1 MERRVKSA
9 LTATIALFLLVSC
22 SHTPEPEVTIEET
35 AKITLATTTAETS
48 AAETESLYPG
58 FEYTVNAPL
67 VMRSDSNTKPV
78 IFYRDISPIKGRI
91 TYPEGEGPFKT
102 VIISSGLYG
111 RLGRYSNK
119 VKSYT
124 ERGYAVVEFN
134 FQNGAPPPGYAD
146 PEYLGDFIYDEVL
159 DLFAVIDS
167 MKYIPDVDLSNLYLY
182 GHSMGGLVA
191 SYCGT
196 MRQDQIK
203 GLILVDPSFYAADI
217 MNFEGGETITTDI
230 YPLFAECN
238 IPAVLITGTE
248 GSFGEDPHFFD
259 EAMEAF
265 PNIEYVVI
273 DDADHHM
280 DGAASEKVVERSIEA
295 MTSWEVAEKA

>member
-22 SHTPEPEVTIEET
+22 SHTPEPEVTLEET

-58 FEYTVNAPL
+58 FEYTVNSPL

-167 MKYIPDVDLSNLYLY
+167 MKFIPEVDISYLYLY
-182 GHSMGGLVA
+182 GHSMG
-191 SYCGT
+191 
-196 MRQDQIK
+196 
-203 GLILVDPSFYAADI
+203 I

-230 YPLFAECN
+230 YPLFAECG

-273 DDADHHM
+273 DGADHHM